1 MSNLIVYE
9 FKWLLFFTTS
19 FRTKMLCMLQVFQL
33 TNFNLE
39 FFTFMFTT
47 MIDFHVT
54 IQSASFIFPSVRY
67 YISCYIAH
75 YMFFENCYTDKGIHH
90 YNNFFEFFW
99 LNSFHG
105 RLKVNFAHSRF
116 LRLNFWNFSIQ
127 FYFPLQYMLTMQI
140 KTTQRPF
147 QNQSKW

>member
-1 MSNLIVYE
+1 MFIG
-9 FKWLLFFTTS
+9 FTTS
-19 FRTKMLCMLQVFQL
+19 FRTNMLCMLQVFRL

-39 FFTFMFTT
+39 FFIFMFTT

-67 YISCYIAH
+67 YISYYIAH
-75 YMFFENCYTDKGIHH
+75 YKLVYFDNCYTDKGIHH
-90 YNNFFEFFW
+90 YNNFIGFFW

-105 RLKVNFAHSRF
+105 RLKVNFAHSSF

-127 FYFPLQYMLTMQI
+127 FYFPLQDMLTMQI

>member
-1 MSNLIVYE
+1 
-9 FKWLLFFTTS
+9 
-19 FRTKMLCMLQVFQL
+19 MLCMLQVFQL

-39 FFTFMFTT
+39 FFIYMFTT

-67 YISCYIAH
+67 YISYYIAH
-75 YMFFENCYTDKGIHH
+75 YKFFDNCYTDKGIHH
-90 YNNFFEFFW
+90 YNNFIGLFW

-105 RLKVNFAHSRF
+105 RLKVNFAHSSF
-116 LRLNFWNFSIQ
+116 LKLNFWNFSIQ
-127 FYFPLQYMLTMQI
+127 FYFPLQHMLTMQI